1 MVKLNIVVSVI
12 ICISGLTLVLRTTNA
27 LSNYLLTTISRFQKR
42 FINLLVDVAAN
53 IDLFMKQ

>member
-27 LSNYLLTTISRFQKR
+27 LLNYLLTTISRFQKR